1 MHRSYNSAV
10 CSLTEESLT
19 LVTRVG
25 PKRFSH
31 LFLMT
36 HERFCQMPRLLPV
49 PTIELSLDSCRSL
62 VDLIQ
67 HDGLGVRSLACL
79 QRGEVYDRCC
89 AIAMPLAEA
98 VKTHITQAL
107 EDPTLSVLTLD
118 VPHGLDPNAGQDA
131 MQAAI
136 IAITL
141 MGVLFDPAIDPVNK
155 TAFTVYNASPDNEA
169 RLKKAG
175 LAYFSAEE
183 KLGFHTDGSIDGQG
197 TRVPEMIGLYNLL
210 INYTKP
216 GSLYWVPFSLWEE
229 FDVFAEKLGW
239 DVPYHVEL
247 TPSLYAGH
255 GNGREGMVRHLDV
268 PVFKRDENSGAVVFF
283 NGKITGR
290 RPFNGE
296 DIEPIITE
304 MRQSISFNPVRYCI
318 PQRERRLVLAR
329 NDRGFHARD
338 MFENPRANCKYTR
351 SFIRAVSKRG
361 PSMAV

>member
-1 MHRSYNSAV
+1 
-10 CSLTEESLT
+10 
-19 LVTRVG
+19 
-25 PKRFSH
+25 
-31 LFLMT
+31 
-36 HERFCQMPRLLPV
+36 MPRLLPV

-67 HDGLGVRSLACL
+67 RDGLSVRSLACL

-89 AIAMPLAEA
+89 AIALPLAEE
-98 VKTHITQAL
+98 VKANITQAL
-107 EDPTLSVLTLD
+107 EDPALSIFTLD
-118 VPHGLDPNAGQDA
+118 LPHGLDPNAGRDA

-141 MGVLFDPAIDPVNK
+141 MGVLFDPAIDPANN
-155 TAFTVYNASPDNEA
+155 TTFTVYNASPENEA

-210 INYTKP
+210 INYRKP
-216 GSLYWVPFSLWEE
+216 GSLYWVPFSLWERLD
-229 FDVFAEKLGW
+229 FFAEKLGW
-239 DVPYHVEL
+239 DVPYRIEL
-247 TPSLYAGH
+247 TPSLYAGDDNVLKGKAH
-255 GNGREGMVRHLDV
+255 YLDI
-268 PVFKRDENSGAVVFF
+268 PVFKRDVNSGAVVFF

-290 RPFNGE
+290 QPFNGE

-304 MRQSISFNPVRYCI
+304 MRQSISLNPVRYCI

-338 MFENPRANCKYTR
+338 MFEDPHVNCKYTR

-361 PSMAV
+361 PSMTA